1 MNWAMRCGAV
11 GAIAFWLMAPV
22 PAALSAGIQALHVPS
37 NDSWPAL
44 SGAIWYP
51 CAFAPTVIKL
61 GPFDISATKDCP
73 ITGTRWPL
81 IVISHGR
88 KGTFL
93 DHRDTAQ
100 ALADAGFVVA
110 AISHPGDKAQDSS
123 QFNDL
128 ATFVARPADIKRLI
142 DYLLG
147 SWSYAAAIDPN
158 RIGLF
163 GYSRG
168 GYAGLVLAGANPRF
182 SRNEGMCIGRASTIC
197 EAVRQG
203 TVEPLVHDRRVKA
216 LVIADPLSVFFTKTS
231 FDEVRIPIQLWR
243 SEHGGDRVT
252 PESVAALADA
262 LPVKPDFHTVP
273 NAQHFSFLPPC
284 PNDLAASAPDICT
297 EPSNF
302 DRKAFHNGFNVAV
315 LEFFRQVLR

>member
-1 MNWAMRCGAV
+1 
-11 GAIAFWLMAPV
+11 
-22 PAALSAGIQALHVPS
+22 
-37 NDSWPAL
+37 
-44 SGAIWYP
+44 
-51 CAFAPTVIKL
+51 
-61 GPFDISATKDCP
+61 
-73 ITGTRWPL
+73 
-81 IVISHGR
+81 
-88 KGTFL
+88 
-93 DHRDTAQ
+93 
-100 ALADAGFVVA
+100 
-110 AISHPGDKAQDSS
+110 
-123 QFNDL
+123 
-128 ATFVARPADIKRLI
+128 
-142 DYLLG
+142 
-147 SWSYAAAIDPN
+147 
-158 RIGLF
+158 
-163 GYSRG
+163 
-168 GYAGLVLAGANPRF
+168 
-182 SRNEGMCIGRASTIC
+182 
-197 EAVRQG
+197 
-203 TVEPLVHDRRVKA
+203 LVHDRRVKA